1 MQFGQKS
8 QGADYQRLAYFGIS
22 LARLRAE
29 TENNMKRLILTLAL
43 VLGIGFAASAQ
54 NYAVVNSE
62 KIFKSI
68 DQYNQAITQ
77 LDQMAN
83 DYQKQVDAKFEEV
96 EKIYNAYMARRAQL
110 SEASQQANEENI
122 LKLEKQAQ
130 EFQESIF
137 GTDGEVMKKRLEL
150 IQPIQKRVFEAIEK
164 YAQAKGYDMII
175 DISQNATMLYYSER
189 ADHTDEIIATL
200 K

>member
-1 MQFGQKS
+1 
-8 QGADYQRLAYFGIS
+8 
-22 LARLRAE
+22 
-29 TENNMKRLILTLAL
+29 MKRLILTLAL
-43 VLGIGFAASAQ
+43 VLSAAIASAQ

-68 DQYNQAITQ
+68 NQYNEAITQ

-83 DYQKQVDAKFEEV
+83 DYQKQVDAKFEQV

-122 LKLEKQAQ
+122 LKLEKEAQ

-137 GTDGEVMKKRLEL
+137 GTEGELMRKRLEL
-150 IQPIQKRVFEAIEK
+150 IQPIQKKVFETIEK
-164 YAQAKGYDMII
+164 YAKQKGYDMIV

-189 ADHTDEIIATL
+189 ADHTDEIIAIL

>member
-1 MQFGQKS
+1 
-8 QGADYQRLAYFGIS
+8 
-22 LARLRAE
+22 
-29 TENNMKRLILTLAL
+29 MKRLILTLAL
-43 VLGIGFAASAQ
+43 VLGAAIASAQ

-68 DQYNQAITQ
+68 NQYNEAITQ

-83 DYQKQVDAKFEEV
+83 DYQKQVDAKFEQV
-96 EKIYNAYMARRAQL
+96 ENIYNAYMARRAQL
-110 SEASQQANEENI
+110 SAASQQANEENI
-122 LKLEKQAQ
+122 LKLEKEAQ

-137 GTDGEVMKKRLEL
+137 GTDGELMRKRLEL
-150 IQPIQKRVFEAIEK
+150 IQPVQKMVFDAIEK
-164 YAQAKGYDMII
+164 YAKQKGYDMII

-189 ADHTDEIIATL
+189 ADHTDEIIAIL

>member
-1 MQFGQKS
+1 
-8 QGADYQRLAYFGIS
+8 
-22 LARLRAE
+22 
-29 TENNMKRLILTLAL
+29 MKRLILTLAL
-43 VLGIGFAASAQ
+43 VLGIATMASAQ

-83 DYQKQVDAKFEEV
+83 DYKTKVDAKFEEV
-96 EKIYNAYMARRAQL
+96 EKIYNAYMQRRSQL
-110 SEASQQANEENI
+110 SAASQQANEENI
-122 LKLEKQAQ
+122 LKLEQEAQ
-130 EFQESIF
+130 KYQESIF
-137 GTDGEVMKKRLEL
+137 GTDGELMKKRLEL
-150 IQPIQKRVFEAIEK
+150 IQPIQKRVFEAIEA
-164 YAQAKGYDMII
+164 YAKQKGYDMII

-189 ADHTDEIIATL
+189 ADHTDEIIALL

>member
-1 MQFGQKS
+1 M
-8 QGADYQRLAYFGIS
+8 
-22 LARLRAE
+22 
-29 TENNMKRLILTLAL
+29 NRLILTLAL
-43 VLGIGFAASAQ
+43 VLSAAFASAQ

-110 SEASQQANEENI
+110 SQASQQANEENI
-122 LKLEKQAQ
+122 LKLEQEAQ
-130 EFQESIF
+130 KYQETIF
-137 GTDGEVMKKRLEL
+137 GTDGELMKKRLEL
-150 IQPIQKRVFEAIEK
+150 IQPIQKKVFDTIKK
-164 YAQAKGYDMII
+164 YAEQKGYDMII

-189 ADHTDEIIATL
+189 ADHTDEIIAIL

>member
-1 MQFGQKS
+1 M
-8 QGADYQRLAYFGIS
+8 
-22 LARLRAE
+22 
-29 TENNMKRLILTLAL
+29 TMKRLILTLAL
-43 VLGIGFAASAQ
+43 VLGIATIASAQ

-83 DYQKQVDAKFEEV
+83 DYQTKVDAKFEEV
-96 EKIYNAYMARRAQL
+96 EKIYNAYMQRRSQL
-110 SEASQQANEENI
+110 SAASQQANEENI
-122 LKLEKQAQ
+122 LKLEQEAQ
-130 EFQESIF
+130 KYQESIF
-137 GTDGEVMKKRLEL
+137 GTDGELMKKRLEL
-150 IQPIQKRVFEAIEK
+150 IQPIQKRVFEAIET
-164 YAQAKGYDMII
+164 YAKQKGYDMII

-189 ADHTDEIIATL
+189 ADHTDEIIALL

>member
-1 MQFGQKS
+1 
-8 QGADYQRLAYFGIS
+8 
-22 LARLRAE
+22 
-29 TENNMKRLILTLAL
+29 MKRLILTLAL
-43 VLGIGFAASAQ
+43 VLGIATMASAQ

-83 DYQKQVDAKFEEV
+83 DYQTKVDAKFEEV
-96 EKIYNAYMARRAQL
+96 EKIYNAYMQRRSQL
-110 SEASQQANEENI
+110 SAASQQANEEHS
-122 LKLEKQAQ
+122 LKLEQEAQ
-130 EFQESIF
+130 KYQESIF
-137 GTDGEVMKKRLEL
+137 GTDGELMKKRLEL
-150 IQPIQKRVFEAIEK
+150 IQPIQKRVFEAIET
-164 YAQAKGYDMII
+164 YAKQKGYDMII

-189 ADHTDEIIATL
+189 ADHTDEIIALL

>member
-1 MQFGQKS
+1 M
-8 QGADYQRLAYFGIS
+8 
-22 LARLRAE
+22 
-29 TENNMKRLILTLAL
+29 TMKRLILTLAL
-43 VLGIGFAASAQ
+43 VLGIATMASAQ

-83 DYQKQVDAKFEEV
+83 DYQTKVDAKFEEV
-96 EKIYNAYMARRAQL
+96 EKIYNAYMQRRSQL
-110 SEASQQANEENI
+110 SAASQQANEENI
-122 LKLEKQAQ
+122 LKLEQEAQ
-130 EFQESIF
+130 KYQESIF
-137 GTDGEVMKKRLEL
+137 GTDGELMKKRLEL
-150 IQPIQKRVFEAIEK
+150 IQPIQKRVFEAIET
-164 YAQAKGYDMII
+164 YAKQKGYDMII

-189 ADHTDEIIATL
+189 ADHTDEIIALL

>member
-1 MQFGQKS
+1 
-8 QGADYQRLAYFGIS
+8 
-22 LARLRAE
+22 
-29 TENNMKRLILTLAL
+29 MKRLILTLAL
-43 VLGIGFAASAQ
+43 VLSAAFASAQ

-110 SEASQQANEENI
+110 SQASQQANEENI
-122 LKLEKQAQ
+122 LKLEQEAQ
-130 EFQESIF
+130 KYQETIF
-137 GTDGEVMKKRLEL
+137 GTDGELMKKRLEL
-150 IQPIQKRVFEAIEK
+150 IQPIQKKVFDTIKK
-164 YAQAKGYDMII
+164 YAEQKGYDMII

-189 ADHTDEIIATL
+189 ADQTDAIIAML

>member
-1 MQFGQKS
+1 M
-8 QGADYQRLAYFGIS
+8 
-22 LARLRAE
+22 
-29 TENNMKRLILTLAL
+29 TMKRLILTLAL

-137 GTDGEVMKKRLEL
+137 GTDGELMKKRLEL